1 MAMRAGLSEL
11 GELLHAFDEVI
22 AKVPEARERALKAA
36 EKETASAG
44 EEDAADA
51 TDAAKE
57 NEEE

>member
-1 MAMRAGLSEL
+1 MKKLATHDYKEMMDDDA
-11 GELLHAFDEVI
+11 DEM
-22 AKVPEARERALKAA
+22 ERALKAA

-44 EEDAADA
+44 EEDAADT